1 MASTVAA
8 LDCGSNSTRLF
19 IVDGARGARTRRTRI
34 TRLSAGVDEHAT
46 LREDAMERTFAV
58 LREYRRAMDDER
70 VDRGLLVATSAVRDA
85 RNGQDFLARA
95 GEIVGVEARILS
107 GNEEATFSYDGAT
120 ADLPP
125 SPRPPLIVDIGGGST
140 ELAVVVDDDLRSFSM
155 QLGCVRVA
163 ERALGVDVVTPERR
177 VAAEAMIER
186 ELDRAFA
193 SEPRL
198 REVVGAARLVGLAG
212 TVATLVALERAQS
225 TYDRAAL
232 HHQTLTRDQVEY
244 WRERLGAETPAVRLT
259 HPGMTEGRED
269 VLTAGLFVLSA
280 VMARFEVDEVLSSES
295 DILDGMAASMLA
307 QSSPGSASVTMEL

>member
-19 IVDGARGARTRRTRI
+19 IVDGARGARARQTRI

-163 ERALGVDVVTPERR
+163 ERALG
-177 VAAEAMIER
+177 
-186 ELDRAFA
+186 
-193 SEPRL
+193 
-198 REVVGAARLVGLAG
+198 
-212 TVATLVALERAQS
+212 
-225 TYDRAAL
+225 
-232 HHQTLTRDQVEY
+232 
-244 WRERLGAETPAVRLT
+244 
-259 HPGMTEGRED
+259 
-269 VLTAGLFVLSA
+269 
-280 VMARFEVDEVLSSES
+280 
-295 DILDGMAASMLA
+295 
-307 QSSPGSASVTMEL
+307 